1 LIGGSVSESSQGSRL
16 VDCVGLPVEF
26 LPLEGLQSFPQ
37 HVHKNPRPLSNV
49 YFLTRDWKRMD
60 PDGRGDREKLGI
72 VEGGEN
78 ITIIYYVKNL
88 FSVRGQIIF

>member
-1 LIGGSVSESSQGSRL
+1 
-16 VDCVGLPVEF
+16 
-26 LPLEGLQSFPQ
+26 
-37 HVHKNPRPLSNV
+37 
-49 YFLTRDWKRMD
+49 MD